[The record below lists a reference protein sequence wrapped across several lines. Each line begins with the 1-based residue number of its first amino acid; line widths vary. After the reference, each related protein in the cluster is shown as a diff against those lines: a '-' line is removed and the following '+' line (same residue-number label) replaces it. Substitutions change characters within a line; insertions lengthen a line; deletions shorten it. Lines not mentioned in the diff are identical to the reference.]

1 MSGSAGNTGDWLL
14 GAVKK
19 NPEGLLLLAAG
30 AVLLMRKAG
39 GIGLTSAMGQRSG
52 HSGHGSFAKA
62 ATGAKQYA
70 AGAKDYAADIA
81 ERAKQTVESVAS
93 SASEYADQARRTVSR
108 QSERVMDQAQSTFQS
123 TQSTF
128 QSTMNRVLQDQPLV
142 VALAGMAAGAAVAA
156 AFPTTDFEK
165 ETLGPLGE
173 QVSDAANRVGEQL
186 KDATVK
192 AGEKLKNVAD
202 EKGLNSSGLKDVAS
216 EVAGAFSGSMTGAS
230 GSTEKAAQTKLP
242 GEHGYRG

>member
-39 GIGLTSAMGQRSG
+39 GMGLTNAMGQRSG

-62 ATGAKQYA
+62 ATGAKEYA
-70 AGAKDYAADIA
+70 AGAKDYAADVA

-93 SASEYADQARRTVSR
+93 SASEYAEQARRTVSR

-123 TQSTF
+123 TL
-128 QSTMNRVLQDQPLV
+128 NRVLQDQPLV

-186 KDATVK
+186 KEATVK
-192 AGEKLKNVAD
+192 AGEKLKNVVD

-216 EVAGAFSGSMTGAS
+216 EVAGAFSGSMTGTS
-230 GSTEKAAQTKLP
+230 GNGGSDKAAQTKLP

>member
-1 MSGSAGNTGDWLL
+1 MSGSTGNTSDWLL
-14 GAVKK
+14 AAVKK

-39 GIGLTSAMGQRSG
+39 GMGSTNAISQRSG
-52 HSGHGSFAKA
+52 NSRNDGFSKA
-62 ATGAKQYA
+62 A
-70 AGAKDYAADIA
+70 AGAKEYAADVA
-81 ERAKQTVESVAS
+81 ERAKQTVGSVAS

-108 QSERVMDQAQSTFQS
+108 QSERVMDQA
-123 TQSTF
+123 QSTF

-173 QVSDAANRVGEQL
+173 QVSDAASRMGEQF
-186 KDATVK
+186 KEATVK
-192 AGEKLKNVAD
+192 AGEKLKNVVD
-202 EKGLNSSGLKDVAS
+202 EKGLNVGGLKDVAS
-216 EVAGAFSGSMTGAS
+216 EVADAFSGSMAGAS
-230 GSTEKAAQTKLP
+230 GSSDKAAQTKLP

>member
-39 GIGLTSAMGQRSG
+39 GLGLTSAMGQRSG

-128 QSTMNRVLQDQPLV
+128 QSTMNRVLHDQPLV

-173 QVSDAANRVGEQL
+173 QVSDAANRMGEQL

>member
-39 GIGLTSAMGQRSG
+39 GMGLTNAIGQRSG

-62 ATGAKQYA
+62 ATGAKE
-70 AGAKDYAADIA
+70 YAADVA

-108 QSERVMDQAQSTFQS
+108 QSERVMDQAQATFQS

-186 KDATVK
+186 KEATVK
-192 AGEKLKNVAD
+192 AGEKLKNVVD

-216 EVAGAFSGSMTGAS
+216 EVAGAFSGSMTGTS
-230 GSTEKAAQTKLP
+230 GNGGSDKAAQTKLP

>member
-1 MSGSAGNTGDWLL
+1 MSGSAGNTSDWLL
-14 GAVKK
+14 SAMKK

-30 AVLLMRKAG
+30 AVLLMRKTG
-39 GIGLTSAMGQRSG
+39 GLGLSNAMSSG
-52 HSGHGSFAKA
+52 LSQNGGFTKA
-62 ATGAKQYA
+62 AAGAKEYVAGAKEYA
-70 AGAKDYAADIA
+70 AGAKDYAADVA
-81 ERAKQTVESVAS
+81 ERAKQTVGSAAS

-123 TQSTF
+123 T
-128 QSTMNRVLQDQPLV
+128 MNRVLQDQPLM

-173 QVSDAANRVGEQL
+173 QVSDAANRMGEQF
-186 KDATVK
+186 KEATAK
-192 AGEKLKNVAD
+192 AGEKLKNVVD
-202 EKGLNSSGLKDVAS
+202 EKGLNVGGLKDVAS
-216 EVAGAFSGSMTGAS
+216 EVAGAFSGSLTGGS
-230 GSTEKAAQTKLP
+230 GSGTSDKAPQTKLP

>member
-1 MSGSAGNTGDWLL
+1 
-14 GAVKK
+14 
-19 NPEGLLLLAAG
+19 
-30 AVLLMRKAG
+30 
-39 GIGLTSAMGQRSG
+39 
-52 HSGHGSFAKA
+52 
-62 ATGAKQYA
+62 
-70 AGAKDYAADIA
+70 
-81 ERAKQTVESVAS
+81 
-93 SASEYADQARRTVSR
+93 
-108 QSERVMDQAQSTFQS
+108 MDQA
-123 TQSTF
+123 QSTF

-173 QVSDAANRVGEQL
+173 QVSDAASRVGEQL
-186 KDATVK
+186 KEATVK
-192 AGEKLKNVAD
+192 AGEKLKNVVD

-230 GSTEKAAQTKLP
+230 GSSDKAAQTKLP